1 MGSDPNI
8 RKTRLDNGLV
18 VVTEQM
24 AEVRSVSF
32 GIFLRTGSR
41 HETATANGLS
51 HFIEHALFKG
61 TRRRSAAQ
69 IAEES
74 DALGGHL
81 DAFTGKEFV
90 GFHNK
95 VLDEHLPRA
104 FELIADLVTAP
115 AFDAAELDKERNVIL
130 EEIKMVEDT
139 PDDLVFEIFSEKFYP
154 DHALGR
160 PILGT
165 PQTLSSFIG
174 HQVREHYEQHY
185 RPDNFVLAAAGN
197 VTHEAMAEL
206 AERYF
211 GGLEAGH
218 AAPVSPAPRTQ
229 PHITL
234 RHKKDLEQAHLVIGA
249 PCPSLSSDDRYIA
262 YLMSTILGGGMSSRL
277 FQSVREDRGLVYTI
291 YAATNAYRD
300 CGNLDIYAG
309 ASKENLSRTIDATM
323 AELRRLKREAVSR
336 EELERNKEQLKA
348 GLILNLESTSSRMSS
363 LAQQE
368 ITFGEFISQ
377 DEVIEQ
383 VNAVTVED
391 VQRLAQEMFQ
401 PEMLAVTLLGNI
413 RGFKLQRDQLEC

>member
-139 PDDLVFEIFSEKFYP
+139 PDDLVFEIFSK
-154 DHALGR
+154 
-160 PILGT
+160 
-165 PQTLSSFIG
+165 SFIPITRSVARFSARRRRFRVLSAIRCANITNSITG
-174 HQVREHYEQHY
+174 LTTLCWPQQATSPTRRWRNLPNDILAGLRLATP
-185 RPDNFVLAAAGN
+185 RPF
-197 VTHEAMAEL
+197 
-206 AERYF
+206 R
-211 GGLEAGH
+211 
-218 AAPVSPAPRTQ
+218 PR
-229 PHITL
+229 
-234 RHKKDLEQAHLVIGA
+234 RA
-249 PCPSLSSDDRYIA
+249 R
-262 YLMSTILGGGMSSRL
+262 
-277 FQSVREDRGLVYTI
+277 
-291 YAATNAYRD
+291 
-300 CGNLDIYAG
+300 
-309 ASKENLSRTIDATM
+309 SRTSRCATRKTSNRRIWSS
-323 AELRRLKREAVSR
+323 ARPALRCRAMIVTS
-336 EELERNKEQLKA
+336 
-348 GLILNLESTSSRMSS
+348 LI
-363 LAQQE
+363 
-368 ITFGEFISQ
+368 
-377 DEVIEQ
+377 
-383 VNAVTVED
+383 
-391 VQRLAQEMFQ
+391 
-401 PEMLAVTLLGNI
+401 
-413 RGFKLQRDQLEC
+413 